1 VTATKRPAV
10 KHYDQI
16 GLPASAQPATKFA
29 NDNAFGFMVGKRSKI
44 TVLDIDDN
52 GERTLAAAL
61 DRHGATPII
70 VRSGSGNHQAWYRH
84 NGEHRLI
91 RP

>member
-1 VTATKRPAV
+1 MTATKRPAV

-16 GLPASAQPATKFA
+16 GLPASAQLAMKFA
-29 NDNAFGFMVGKRSKI
+29 NDNAFGFMLGRHSKV
-44 TVLDIDDN
+44 TVLDIDDK
-52 GERTLAAAL
+52 GERVLTAAL
-61 DRHGATPII
+61 DRHGATPVI